1 MAERHNIEVEGS
13 KVYLRANTGEWFVY
27 DRNEK
32 PLGSGA
38 MGTVYFGRSC
48 QDRYNMVA
56 IKRVAPQIAEIPAV
70 RQRAK
75 QEASLA
81 FRHRNLI
88 EMVGYCEEYVDEGPI
103 FIISR
108 LVQGVPLNKFVEQ
121 MRNSPD
127 WVNHICRCIYPVMD
141 ALTYIHEKGIVH
153 LDIKPSNI
161 MVENGSN
168 IRLMDLGIACTSKLV
183 SSGNGGLLGT
193 AGYAAPEQYIQ
204 KGQTDISFK
213 STTDIYELGATLYDL
228 LSGTKPYSDNP
239 EVLKPIPG
247 VPKAV
252 MKVISK
258 SLEKFP
264 AKRYQTAA
272 EFKRELM
279 EAVSGKNTG
288 SASRSSTSSSVSSW
302 LIPVLAGVGFAAI
315 IVIFLILFL

>member
-103 FIISR
+103 FIISK

-127 WVNHICRCIYPVMD
+127 WVAAFCR
-141 ALTYIHEKGIVH
+141 E
-153 LDIKPSNI
+153 
-161 MVENGSN
+161 
-168 IRLMDLGIACTSKLV
+168 
-183 SSGNGGLLGT
+183 
-193 AGYAAPEQYIQ
+193 
-204 KGQTDISFK
+204 
-213 STTDIYELGATLYDL
+213 
-228 LSGTKPYSDNP
+228 
-239 EVLKPIPG
+239 
-247 VPKAV
+247 
-252 MKVISK
+252 
-258 SLEKFP
+258 
-264 AKRYQTAA
+264 
-272 EFKRELM
+272 
-279 EAVSGKNTG
+279 
-288 SASRSSTSSSVSSW
+288 SAS
-302 LIPVLAGVGFAAI
+302 
-315 IVIFLILFL
+315 